1 MANEAWPE
9 VRLGN
14 LCKLQA
20 GSVFPPALQG
30 KAHGTYPF
38 AKVSDMNL
46 AANMFC
52 IRDANNWVDDADLQQ
67 MRAKPFPAG
76 TTVFAKIGEGLKQNR
91 LRYLVRETVIDNNMM
106 GATPDTARLDPRFFV
121 YALSRFNLGEIAG
134 GTALP
139 YLTVSAL
146 SDLTLPLL
154 PLPEQRAIAHTL
166 GALDDK
172 IELNRRMSETLEAT
186 ARAIFKS
193 WFVDLDPVRAKAEGR
208 QPFGMDAE
216 TALSA
221 CDAQA
226 GALFPDSFLD
236 SPLGKIPKGW
246 KAVPLPEI
254 VEVNPSRS
262 LSKGQKA
269 TYLDMQNMP
278 TRGHRPANWISRP
291 FVSGSRFVNGDT
303 LLARITPCL
312 ENGKTAFV
320 DFLKDGEV
328 GWGSTE
334 FIVLHPKDPL
344 PPEYGYCLARDEDF
358 RTHAIQNMT
367 GSSGR
372 QRVPTDSLAQYWVV
386 APPEPIALCF
396 GKAIRPLFAKV
407 KTNSEESATL
417 AAIRDALLPKLISGE
432 IRVKDAEKYLE
443 AGT

>member
-46 AANMFC
+46 GANMFC

-146 SDLTLPLL
+146 SDLTLPLP

-166 GALDDK
+166 GILDDK
-172 IELNRRMSETLEAT
+172 IESNRQMNETLEAM

-193 WFVDLDPVRAKAEGR
+193 WFMDFDPVRAKAEGR
-208 QPFGMDAE
+208 QPFGMDAA
-216 TALSA
+216 TAA
-221 CDAQA
+221 F
-226 GALFPDSFLD
+226 FPSSFQD
-236 SPLGKIPKGW
+236 SPLGKIPRGW
-246 KAVPLPEI
+246 KAAPLPKVVEI
-254 VEVNPSRS
+254 NPPHS
-262 LSKGQKA
+262 LPKGDEA

-291 FVSGSRFVNGDT
+291 FVSGSRFINGDT

-320 DFLKDGEV
+320 DFLDEGEV

-334 FIVLHPKDPL
+334 FIVLRPIDPL

-358 RTHAIQNMT
+358 RSFAIQNMT

-372 QRVPTDSLAQYWVV
+372 QRVPTDSLAQYWV
-386 APPEPIALCF
+386 ATPPEPIARCF
-396 GKAIRPLFAKV
+396 GKAIRPLFAKA

-432 IRVKDAEKYLE
+432 IRVKDAEKL
-443 AGT
+443 AGRAS

>member
-146 SDLTLPLL
+146 SDLTLPLP

-172 IELNRRMSETLEAT
+172 IELNRRMSETLEAM

-193 WFVDLDPVRAKAEGR
+193 WFEDFDPVRAKAEGR

-216 TALSA
+216 TA
-221 CDAQA
+221 
-226 GALFPDSFLD
+226 ALFPDSFQD
-236 SPLGKIPKGW
+236 SPLGKIPKRWHIG
-246 KAVPLPEI
+246 KMKEFVRLNRNSI
-254 VEVNPSRS
+254 NPSEHPDEVFDHYSIPAFDEGRLPKAEKGEQVKS
-262 LSKGQKA
+262 NKFFVPGCAVLLSK
-269 TYLDMQNMP
+269 LNP
-278 TRGHRPANWISRP
+278 RFPRVWLPAQ
-291 FVSGSRFVNGDT
+291 SGVRRS
-303 LLARITPCL
+303 IC
-312 ENGKTAFV
+312 
-320 DFLKDGEV
+320 
-328 GWGSTE
+328 STE
-334 FIVLHPKDPL
+334 FLVTTPYAFATSDYL
-344 PPEYGYCLARDEDF
+344 YGIF
-358 RTHAIQNMT
+358 RSDAFHAEFATLVT
-367 GSSGR
+367 GTSSSH
-372 QRVPTDSLAQYWVV
+372 QRVKAEFLLEMDSVIPEERLVAQFSEQCTPLLSMV
-386 APPEPIALCF
+386 AANL
-396 GKAIRPLFAKV
+396 
-407 KTNSEESATL
+407 EESQTL
-417 AAIRDALLPKLISGE
+417 AATRDALLPKLISGE
-432 IRVKDAEKYLE
+432 IRVKDAEQSTKVP
-443 AGT
+443 T